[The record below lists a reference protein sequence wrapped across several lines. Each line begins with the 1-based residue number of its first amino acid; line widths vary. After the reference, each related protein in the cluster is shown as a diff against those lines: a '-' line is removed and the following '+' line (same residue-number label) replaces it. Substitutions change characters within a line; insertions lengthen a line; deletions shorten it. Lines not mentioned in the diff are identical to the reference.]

1 MKHIRSLQLL
11 IMDVFLFARCY
22 GPGNTFLWRKT
33 PSNPEN
39 LTLRIINMLVM
50 EDKLSPQFGSICSEL
65 AEDYAVTDNA
75 KCEGIDEHMYTMKTV
90 DPGIL

>member
-1 MKHIRSLQLL
+1 M
-11 IMDVFLFARCY
+11 
-22 GPGNTFLWRKT
+22 LWAWQHFFMEKN

-50 EDKLSPQFGSICSEL
+50 EDKLSPQLGSICSEF
-65 AEDYAVTDNA
+65 AEDYAITDNA
-75 KCEGIDEHMYTMKTV
+75 KCKEIDEHMCTMKTV